1 MEWRGMPNG
10 GGWGRKSSRR
20 KGGCYAAAWRNVL
33 QNQDDKRGVCPVMY
47 GAQIRAIVPITVR
60 IIGDELVRGSAPT
73 VHGPVYELAGQ
84 WISAIVVVVAI
95 VRGCSL

>member
-1 MEWRGMPNG
+1 M
-10 GGWGRKSSRR
+10 
-20 KGGCYAAAWRNVL
+20 
-33 QNQDDKRGVCPVMY
+33 MY
-47 GAQIRAIVPITVR
+47 GAQIRVIVPITVR

-73 VHGPVYELAGQ
+73 FHGPVYELAGQ

>member
-1 MEWRGMPNG
+1 M
-10 GGWGRKSSRR
+10 
-20 KGGCYAAAWRNVL
+20 
-33 QNQDDKRGVCPVMY
+33 MY

-73 VHGPVYELAGQ
+73 FHGPLYELAGQ